1 MHRTE
6 GLAAVFG
13 LCLVLSSS
21 VGIAMGAGATS
32 VAVQPSSDTITA
44 GNTSTVDIVVESA
57 AGGVGSIDIE
67 LSVSD
72 GAIADISDT
81 AVAGNPDTVETSDG
95 TDSVRITATGMD
107 TADSGSVPVASVT
120 LTGDTA
126 GTSSLDLTVA
136 AIGDESGE
144 AYSITDERDGELTVE
159 GVADSTPTETATES
173 DSPGS
178 DDDDS
183 TDGSGTSDES
193 SSSSDSETDDT
204 PTPTATPTPDPTDTA
219 TEQTTTTQTPSPTST
234 ATPAVTST
242 PTRTSSGDTVERGGS
257 SDTLFIIGGGVVA
270 LLGGVVLYRQM

>member
-21 VGIAMGAGATS
+21 VGIAMGAGTTS

-57 AGGVGSIDIE
+57 SGGVGSIDIE

-107 TADSGSVPVASVT
+107 IADSGSVPVASVT

-126 GTSSLDLTVA
+126 GTSDLDLTVA

-178 DDDDS
+178 GDDDS
-183 TDGSGTSDES
+183 TDRSGTSDES

-242 PTRTSSGDTVERGGS
+242 PTRTSSDDTVERGGS

>member
-1 MHRTE
+1 M
-6 GLAAVFG
+6 FG

-21 VGIAMGAGATS
+21 VGIAMGAGTTS

-57 AGGVGSIDIE
+57 SGGVGSIDIE

-107 TADSGSVPVASVT
+107 IADSGSVPVASVT

-126 GTSSLDLTVA
+126 GTSDLDLTVA

-178 DDDDS
+178 GDDDS
-183 TDGSGTSDES
+183 TDRSGTSDES

-242 PTRTSSGDTVERGGS
+242 PTRTSSDDTVERGGS